1 MNDRGEPVRKQRRL
15 TDLWRRAIFAET
27 DIESPGAATSQSVS
41 TTCSQAISSSSTVE
55 TAGTCAAAV
64 ACKINK

>member
-15 TDLWRRAIFAET
+15 TDLWRGAIFAET
-27 DIESPGAATSQSVS
+27 DIESPGAA
-41 TTCSQAISSSSTVE
+41 TCSQAISSSSTVE